1 MEIRVLGSE
10 CARCLRLEILVREV
24 LDDLRAK
31 VELERVTN
39 EAVIEYLLVG
49 ESPPGLIIDG
59 ELVCAGRIP
68 AKAEIVSWITTALT
82 R

>member
-10 CARCLRLEILVREV
+10 CARCLKLDFLVRQV
-24 LDDLRAK
+24 LDELRARVK
-31 VELERVTN
+31 LEWVTN
-39 EAVIEYLLVG
+39 EGVIEYLLAG
-49 ESPPGLIIDG
+49 ESPPGLMIDG
-59 ELVCAGRIP
+59 ELVCAGRVP